1 MGTLVSLHG
10 RALGFDSDTK
20 ALYSQGNQ
28 ITPAA
33 AFATIAVVATSATVT
48 TSTIQLRDA
57 NGVAVSGVHYV
68 WAEVYADAAR
78 AALATT
84 GGSTGIAATT
94 GAIATTIT
102 AKKAFYLVSN
112 GSGVLV
118 LTYTDTAAEASW
130 LGLRLPTGVYVMA
143 NVTTAGS

>member
-1 MGTLVSLHG
+1 MGTHVSIHG

-20 ALYSQGNQ
+20 ALYSQGRQ
-28 ITPAA
+28 ISPVA
-33 AFATIAVVATSATVT
+33 AFATITTVDTSTTVT

-68 WAEVYADAAR
+68 WAEVYADEAR

-84 GGSTGIAATT
+84 GGSTGIAAST

-112 GSGVLV
+112 GSGVIV
-118 LTYTDTAAEASW
+118 LTYTDTAQEASW

-143 NVTTAGS
+143 NITTSG